1 MRPLSLA
8 RLLQLSSQAL
18 PIGGYSHS
26 HGLEAAIEQDI
37 VSDERSL
44 LVWIFDLLEFSILSF
59 EIPCLLSMSAAWA
72 RSSPATIA
80 ALNDEFLATRESA
93 EIRAAA
99 VQMGFSLRA
108 LLGNLPDVPADILDA
123 LRTIREPSLPCVWS
137 AATAAWQIEPEQAVI
152 GYLWTWAENQVL
164 VAMKAVPIGQSAG
177 QRVLLAIGSKLA
189 ELAARTDSGEME
201 LSETGV
207 SEMELSEAGA
217 VEVGGGSNFCPGL
230 AILSSQHET
239 QYSRLFRS

>member
-1 MRPLSLA
+1 MRSLSLV

-26 HGLEAAIEQDI
+26 QGLEAAIEQEL
-37 VSDERSL
+37 VSEENSL
-44 LVWIFDLLEFSILSF
+44 LRWISNVLEFSMSSF

-72 RSSPATIA
+72 EGSPAAIA
-80 ALNDEFLATRESA
+80 ALNDEWLSSRESA
-93 EIRAAA
+93 EIRAAG

-108 LLGNLPDVPADILDA
+108 LLCNLPDVPAGTLDA
-123 LRTIREPSLPCVWS
+123 LHAIQEPSLPCVWS
-137 AATAAWQIEPEQAVI
+137 AAAVAWQIEPQEAVV

-177 QRVLLAIGSKLA
+177 QRVLLAIGSKIA
-189 ELAARTDSGEME
+189 QFAAQMGSGEMRGM
-201 LSETGV
+201 S
-207 SEMELSEAGA
+207 
-217 VEVGGGSNFCPGL
+217 GGSNFCPGL

>member
-1 MRPLSLA
+1 MRPLALA

-26 HGLEAAIEQDI
+26 QGLEAAIECAI
-37 VSDERSL
+37 VSDESSL
-44 LVWIFDLLEFSILSF
+44 LRWIADVLEFSLTSF

-72 RSSPATIA
+72 GGSPAVLA
-80 ALNDEFLATRESA
+80 ALNDEFLSTRESA

-108 LLGNLPDVPADILDA
+108 LLCNLPDVPASTVYA
-123 LRTIREPSLPCVWS
+123 LRAMREPSLPSVWS
-137 AATAAWQIEPEQAVI
+137 AAAAAWQIEPQQAVI

-164 VAMKAVPIGQSAG
+164 VAMKAVPLGQSAG
-177 QRVLLAIGSKLA
+177 QRVLLAIGSMIA
-189 ELAARTDSGEME
+189 ELAAQLDSGEM
-201 LSETGV
+201 
-207 SEMELSEAGA
+207 AGMPI
-217 VEVGGGSNFCPGL
+217 GSNFCPGL

>member
-1 MRPLSLA
+1 MRPLPLA

-26 HGLEAAIEQDI
+26 QGLEAAIEHE
-37 VSDERSL
+37 VMSDESSL
-44 LVWIFDLLEFSILSF
+44 LRWISDVLEFSMISF

-72 RSSPATIA
+72 RGNPAAIT
-80 ALNDEFLATRESA
+80 ALNDEFLSTRESA
-93 EIRAAA
+93 EIRAAS

-108 LLGNLPDVPADILDA
+108 LLCNLPDLPAGTVDA
-123 LRTIREPSLPCVWS
+123 LRVIREPSLPCVWS
-137 AATAAWQIEPEQAVI
+137 AAAAAWQIEPQEAVI

-177 QRVLLAIGSKLA
+177 QRVLLAIGSKIA
-189 ELAARTDSGEME
+189 ELAAKIDLGEM
-201 LSETGV
+201 GA
-207 SEMELSEAGA
+207 SEMEGLSS
-217 VEVGGGSNFCPGL
+217 GSNFCPGL

>member
-1 MRPLSLA
+1 MRPLALA

-26 HGLEAAIEQDI
+26 QGLEAAIECAI
-37 VSDERSL
+37 VSDESSL
-44 LVWIFDLLEFSILSF
+44 LRWIADVLEFSLTSF

-72 RSSPATIA
+72 GGSPAVLA
-80 ALNDEFLATRESA
+80 ALNDEFLSTRESA

-108 LLGNLPDVPADILDA
+108 LLCNLPDVPAGTVDA
-123 LRTIREPSLPCVWS
+123 LRAMREPSLPCVWS
-137 AATAAWQIEPEQAVI
+137 AAAAAWQIEPQQAVI

-164 VAMKAVPIGQSAG
+164 VAMKAVPLGQSAG
-177 QRVLLAIGSKLA
+177 QRVLLAIGSKIA
-189 ELAARTDSGEME
+189 ELAAQLDSGEM
-201 LSETGV
+201 GAGDMGAG
-207 SEMELSEAGA
+207 EMAGMPS
-217 VEVGGGSNFCPGL
+217 GSNFCPGL